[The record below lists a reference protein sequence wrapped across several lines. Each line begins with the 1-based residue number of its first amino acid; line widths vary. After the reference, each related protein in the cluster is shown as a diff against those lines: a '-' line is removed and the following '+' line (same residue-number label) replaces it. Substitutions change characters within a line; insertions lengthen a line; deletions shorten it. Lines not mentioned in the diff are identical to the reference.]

1 MSILTKS
8 SILLKL
14 KEIQPIF
21 EKEDIK
27 LLGLFGSY
35 SRDEAR
41 EDSDIDLLIET
52 TPEFLNRYKGF
63 KAHLKLDELKDELK
77 DIFKK
82 EIDIVDKQ
90 GLIDHNNTYIL
101 NQAIYV

>member
-63 KAHLKLDELKDELK
+63 KAHLKLDELKD
-77 DIFKK
+77 IFKK

-90 GLIDHNNTYIL
+90 GLIDHNNRYIL